1 MPTLAEPVLTLA
13 ESRPSATPFPAACLP
28 HSQLRRTV
36 QPHCLPP
43 NSPGRRWPS
52 PPARRSPRRP
62 HARPASVPQRRAP
75 CSSPHPPP
83 RTVGRAFC
91 GAKHARGRVKGRG
104 KGRCEGRCEA
114 RCEGRC
120 ETAAGP
126 GRLGSGWSLRAG
138 WGRGPCEGSS
148 RDSVQRVHWVCR
160 RGRVALQGGRVAA
173 DLEKLPRLFKELPG

>member
-1 MPTLAEPVLTLA
+1 MPTLAEPVLALA
-13 ESRPSATPFPAACLP
+13 ESRPSASPLPAACLP
-28 HSQLRRTV
+28 PLTNSGV

-52 PPARRSPRRP
+52 PPVRRSPRRP

-126 GRLGSGWSLRAG
+126 GRSRVGLVAQGGVGARALRRLFARFRPEGALGLQARARRDAG
-138 WGRGPCEGSS
+138 WQGCGSP
-148 RDSVQRVHWVCR
+148 RE
-160 RGRVALQGGRVAA
+160 AA
-173 DLEKLPRLFKELPG
+173 ETL